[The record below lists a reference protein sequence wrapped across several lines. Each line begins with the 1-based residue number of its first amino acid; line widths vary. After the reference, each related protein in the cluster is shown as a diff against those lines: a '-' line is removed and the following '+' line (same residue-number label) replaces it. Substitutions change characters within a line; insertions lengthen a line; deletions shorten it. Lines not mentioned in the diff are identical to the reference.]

1 MSNSKGDV
9 FMNRIFKV
17 IWSKTKHCYIVVSE
31 YAKANTKAAH
41 TGLRT
46 TAAAVAAAAMLL
58 APVNYNYVWAADT
71 ATVTDTNNEQQTV
84 YTKDGA
90 DSTLEKET
98 KAREAADAEIK
109 QSMTDQKTDTALHV
123 SKDGNL
129 IVGTKEQQT
138 VKDLKIRGKMASN
151 SISTGAITATGD
163 ATVKG
168 KVEAEAVYDD
178 TTKTGNY
185 VVQTNSVG
193 ANLSVL
199 DTQVKA
205 NADAINEEAKKRK
218 YSVTNLEKAD
228 AAEAAAREA
237 KDNELNERITN
248 EANAIH
254 ETTNQLQSDLN
265 TETAD
270 RKTADNE
277 LNERITNEA
286 NAIHETT
293 HQLQNDLTTET
304 TAREAADTAL
314 DTRITNVK
322 EYLEKQT

>member
-1 MSNSKGDV
+1 
-9 FMNRIFKV
+9 MNRIFKV

-71 ATVTDTNNEQQTV
+71 ATVTDTNNKPQTV

-109 QSMTDQKTDTALHV
+109 QSMTDQKTDKALHV

-129 IVGTKEQQT
+129 IVGTKEKQT
-138 VKDLKIRGKMASN
+138 VKDLKIRGQMASN

-185 VVQTNSVG
+185 VVQTHTVG
-193 ANLSVL
+193 ANLSAL
-199 DTQVKA
+199 DTQIKA
-205 NADAINEEAKKRK
+205 LVDKTEAITYDEVSKTVTVAGKLTADSA
-218 YSVTNLEKAD
+218 SVTNSISVGHNANVGGAVNAGSLNSRGNLNVDGNALVKGTLTSQSTINGKEIVSQTNITAKNKVVGMQGVVD
-228 AAEAAAREA
+228 NTLTRAA
-237 KDNELNERITN
+237 
-248 EANAIH
+248 
-254 ETTNQLQSDLN
+254 SM
-265 TETAD
+265 
-270 RKTADNE
+270 
-277 LNERITNEA
+277 
-286 NAIHETT
+286 
-293 HQLQNDLTTET
+293 
-304 TAREAADTAL
+304 
-314 DTRITNVK
+314 
-322 EYLEKQT
+322 